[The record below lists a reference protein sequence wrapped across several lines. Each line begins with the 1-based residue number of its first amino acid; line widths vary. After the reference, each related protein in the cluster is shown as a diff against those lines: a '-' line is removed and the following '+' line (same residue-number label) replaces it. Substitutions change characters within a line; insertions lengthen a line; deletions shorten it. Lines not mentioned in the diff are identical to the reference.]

1 VYVLIVY
8 DVGEKRVQKVCK
20 LLRHYLN
27 WIQNSVFEGEITPAK
42 LKEIQIK
49 LKKIM
54 NKENDSFIIYEFRT
68 DKAFKRKIMGK
79 EKSPID
85 VFL

>member
-1 VYVLIVY
+1 MYVLIVY

-42 LKEIQIK
+42 LKELQNN
-49 LKKIM
+49 LKRITK
-54 NKENDSFIIYEFRT
+54 KEDDSFIIYEFRT
-68 DKAFKRKIMGK
+68 DKAFKRKIIGK

-85 VFL
+85 IFL